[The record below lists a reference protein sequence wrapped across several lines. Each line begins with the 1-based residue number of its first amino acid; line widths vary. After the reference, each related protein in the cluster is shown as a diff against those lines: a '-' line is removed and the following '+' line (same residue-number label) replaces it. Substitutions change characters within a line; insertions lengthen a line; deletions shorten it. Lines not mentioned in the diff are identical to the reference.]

1 VSDPIDIKALDEY
14 LKGGSDISQRY
25 RELGREDVPPELD
38 RRVLEEARAA
48 VAGGGAARS
57 RSWLR
62 WSAPVALAASV
73 VLVVAVVIESP
84 VQDETIA
91 IQPAS
96 EAVRGYDDAE
106 EYKLQRE
113 TAQARQHEP
122 ELQVVTPE
130 QPAALERA
138 AAPPAAP
145 PPANVAKAEMKGRD
159 GPPVVEEV
167 RVNAQAAREQ
177 SFAPSP
183 VTVVDSAAIDSAE
196 AQLAAELPAPTMRTQ
211 STSVQSASV
220 RNEADRAAG
229 VAADSSANA
238 ETQLQEAVVTGTR
251 QRRSAGRTAGPR
263 NTISG
268 SAFSSEKRPAA
279 DPDAEQIDPAKWLEE
294 IRDLRRAGKI
304 AEADRAWEQ
313 FREAFPNFPVK
324 DDDVARKQP

>member
-1 VSDPIDIKALDEY
+1 MSDPIDIKALDEY

-38 RRVLEEARAA
+38 RRVLDEARAA
-48 VAGGGAARS
+48 VAAGGAARA

-91 IQPAS
+91 IQPVS

-113 TAQARQHEP
+113 AAQAGQHEP
-122 ELQVVTPE
+122 APQVLTPE
-130 QPAALERA
+130 QPAAYVSSA
-138 AAPPAAP
+138 VPPAASA
-145 PPANVAKAEMKGRD
+145 PASAAKAELRRRD
-159 GPPVVEEV
+159 SPPVVEEV
-167 RVNAQAAREQ
+167 QLKAQAAREQ
-177 SFAPSP
+177 SFTPSP

-196 AQLAAELPAPTMRTQ
+196 AQLAAERPAPTMRTQ

-229 VAADSSANA
+229 VAADSSADA

-268 SAFSSEKRPAA
+268 SVFSSERRPVA
-279 DPDAEQIDPAKWLEE
+279 DPDAEQTDPAKWLEE

-304 AEADRAWEQ
+304 AEADRAWQ
-313 FREAFPNFPVK
+313 HFREAFPDFPVK

>member
-1 VSDPIDIKALDEY
+1 MSDPIDIKALDEY

-25 RELGREDVPPELD
+25 RELDREDVPPELD
-38 RRVLEEARAA
+38 RRVLDEARAA
-48 VAGGGAARS
+48 VAAGGAARS

-62 WSAPVALAASV
+62 WSAPIALAASV

-91 IQPAS
+91 IQPPS

-122 ELQVVTPE
+122 EPQVLTPE
-130 QPAALERA
+130 QPAAYVSSA
-138 AAPPAAP
+138 VPPAAP
-145 PPANVAKAEMKGRD
+145 APASAAKAEMRRRD
-159 GPPVVEEV
+159 SPPVVEEV
-167 RVNAQAAREQ
+167 QLKAQAAREQ
-177 SFAPSP
+177 SFTPSP

-196 AQLAAELPAPTMRTQ
+196 AQLAAERPAPTMRTQ
-211 STSVQSASV
+211 STSV

-229 VAADSSANA
+229 VAADSSADA

-268 SAFSSEKRPAA
+268 SVFSSERRPVA
-279 DPDAEQIDPAKWLEE
+279 DPDAEQTDPAKWLEE

-304 AEADRAWEQ
+304 AEADRAWQQ
-313 FREAFPNFPVK
+313 FREAFPDFPVK